1 MQATDGCTLV
11 IDTSYGSTVGVVGHE
26 PIVETDSR
34 THVEKLQVN
43 IARAMDAAG
52 LGPADI
58 SCIVVGVGPAPFTGL
73 RAGLVTAKALAFAT
87 GGSVRSCQQFTA
99 ERADE
104 RSTNSMN
111 ITYTQNGDYLIP
123 NIVIRKTKPLGHYGR
138 LRKAYLEMHRPILF
152 NELVL
157 SDKLFEH
164 CAEIDETARNR
175 MELIV
180 RSLAEQNGVTEQLK
194 AENQMEW
201 VRQMNAC
208 KAQAEEIVKAEL
220 IYD

>member
-1 MQATDGCTLV
+1 
-11 IDTSYGSTVGVVGHE
+11 
-26 PIVETDSR
+26 
-34 THVEKLQVN
+34 
-43 IARAMDAAG
+43 
-52 LGPADI
+52 
-58 SCIVVGVGPAPFTGL
+58 
-73 RAGLVTAKALAFAT
+73 
-87 GGSVRSCQQFTA
+87 
-99 ERADE
+99 
-104 RSTNSMN
+104 MN
-111 ITYTQNGDYLIP
+111 ITYTQNGDYLTP

-164 CAEIDETARNR
+164 CAEIDEAARNR

-201 VRQMNAC
+201 VDRKSTRLNSSHEFVSRMPSSA
-208 KAQAEEIVKAEL
+208 
-220 IYD
+220 